1 MPRPTGT
8 PTWID
13 LGSNKAEA
21 SRAFYQGLFG
31 WSFDDQGEEFGHYE
45 MVVKDGNI
53 ISGFMNVEGIPG
65 PDGGPLV
72 DRWDIFLAVDDIAT
86 RLELAKK
93 HGATVISEP
102 MAMPETGIFALIT
115 DPTGAAIGLWESL
128 GFDGYTFTGTPGTPV
143 WFELMTTDF
152 DAAVDFYRAVF
163 DFDIVPMGSDTG
175 DDGEADSGF
184 RYVTNGAGEKAC
196 AGICDASSF
205 IPAGVPSFWRVYFE
219 IEATNP
225 VLEKVQALGGRVLDG
240 PMDSPFGR
248 CTTVADPAGAS
259 FQLNAGS
266 EAK

>member
-219 IEATNP
+219 IEATDP

>member
-86 RLELAKK
+86 RL
-93 HGATVISEP
+93 
-102 MAMPETGIFALIT
+102 
-115 DPTGAAIGLWESL
+115 
-128 GFDGYTFTGTPGTPV
+128 
-143 WFELMTTDF
+143 
-152 DAAVDFYRAVF
+152 
-163 DFDIVPMGSDTG
+163 
-175 DDGEADSGF
+175 
-184 RYVTNGAGEKAC
+184 
-196 AGICDASSF
+196 
-205 IPAGVPSFWRVYFE
+205 
-219 IEATNP
+219 
-225 VLEKVQALGGRVLDG
+225 
-240 PMDSPFGR
+240 DSPR
-248 CTTVADPAGAS
+248 STVP
-259 FQLNAGS
+259 Q
-266 EAK
+266 